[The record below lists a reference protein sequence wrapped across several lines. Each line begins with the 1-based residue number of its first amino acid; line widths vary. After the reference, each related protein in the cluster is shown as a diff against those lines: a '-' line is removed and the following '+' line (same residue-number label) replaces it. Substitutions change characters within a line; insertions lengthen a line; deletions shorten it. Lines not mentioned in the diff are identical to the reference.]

1 MWIRFSVRFRA
12 QSAIRFSWF
21 PSTDYCMLT
30 TDYEGLNFDLPE
42 ESRTMPPNLTSKQKE
57 LLDLVAMLGREKFAP
72 RAEKYDREASFPFE
86 NYADLE
92 NIIC

>member
-1 MWIRFSVRFRA
+1 MFQV
-12 QSAIRFSWF
+12 QSSKFL
-21 PSTDYCMLT
+21 ML
-30 TDYEGLNFDLPE
+30 
-42 ESRTMPPNLTSKQKE
+42 SNLTPKQKE
-57 LLDLVAMLGREKFAP
+57 LLDLVATLGREKFVL